1 MKIANIYIKGQIGD
15 SYNEDG
21 TVAVKGVKLA
31 DVVLQM
37 EANKGSDRYDVY
49 INSNGGSIDIG
60 RAIAKYIGSFANT
73 FTIADTN
80 CKSMGTEI
88 HLSVPLERRAVI
100 SGTDY
105 LIHNPLLVG
114 VSGNAKELSEASDYI
129 KTFEKEMLAMYH
141 NATGLDKAALE
152 GLMAQESSLTDEQLK
167 SLGFVSL
174 IIPKAEL
181 KAVAFID
188 NKNQQT
194 EIMTK
199 VKTWIAEG
207 FATLRKELKLPVAEV
222 KTDAKAEVL
231 TDANGISIYTD
242 KPIADFVTDQNTGI
256 KVFSDEAMTVPM
268 VDGEFEA
275 NGYKITVAG
284 GMVTAVETSM
294 TPEEEMALLK
304 AENEALKQENAN
316 ARAEFEAALTEQIE
330 NLKADIG
337 SAYVPKGEVKRFV
350 TTKQTTAPVATVKK
364 SVKEEV
370 AERKAQYKTTK
381 K

>member
-1 MKIANIYIKGQIGD
+1 MLRLASTLHG
-15 SYNEDG
+15 SFSESLPRSPFFRL
-21 TVAVKGVKLA
+21 VALALPLAALAALAALALLFARSLSLPVLPAFLLAFAFAPGADPVLEPLLALAEA
-31 DVVLQM
+31 DVLPPR
-37 EANKGSDRYDVY
+37 S
-49 INSNGGSIDIG
+49 SNG
-60 RAIAKYIGSFANT
+60 
-73 FTIADTN
+73 AD
-80 CKSMGTEI
+80 S
-88 HLSVPLERRAVI
+88 
-100 SGTDY
+100 
-105 LIHNPLLVG
+105 
-114 VSGNAKELSEASDYI
+114 
-129 KTFEKEMLAMYH
+129 
-141 NATGLDKAALE
+141 
-152 GLMAQESSLTDEQLK
+152 SSLTDEQLK

-231 TDANGISIYTD
+231 TDSNGVSIYTD